1 MKSKTTKVRRYLAAI
16 LTVLMI
22 FQQATTSVIYA
33 SSEAAVPTVTEA
45 PAAQT
50 EETPEKQ
57 VEETP
62 EEKTPTEEENEGEE
76 SAAPTEALAENEAEP
91 EVTVTPAAEP
101 TATEAPAV
109 EATATPVP
117 EATEVPEATPTE
129 VPTAASFTTAD
140 GIASVNLTQPIS
152 ANAKFVATA
161 QDADSDYFYN
171 NVDAAMGAWVESNGL
186 SVVDATAYDMHFEA
200 DGQELT
206 VNQSATVHINFPTA
220 ILTQKPETGI
230 QTTYYVLHIKNG
242 TAVPAGTVNGDA
254 NGVYSADITT
264 DGFSPFVFVK
274 VASEDA
280 IQKTDVIRN
289 LENYL
294 EKGSCTFHVNDQL
307 ITDLN
312 NVNLKYNDTLKLFL
326 SWKVPNSITDLASTD
341 SFEYTLPIKFEQK
354 SNGKLMDGS
363 TPVGDYTISGSKLA
377 FSYYPAFI
385 SVGNNIEGTLELEA
399 VITKE
404 ATNNENG
411 GKVQWVFPGIG
422 TIVGHVERDTSG
434 DAVSI
439 SKSIDNT
446 DKNSLNNKKVTI
458 TVKST
463 GSNHKVSVNDV
474 MGQYL
479 SVAGGITQSSF
490 IVTDKK
496 NNNVSFTVSG
506 ENRNFNISLGDM
518 ADGDEIKIIY
528 CVNVDN
534 NAWNQNRYDN
544 SWSDELKNTANAKVE
559 GSQKASV
566 SACVFLNKNW
576 IQKSGTYNKD
586 NNEVTWTIKVNE
598 GAPLDIVGAK
608 IKDTL
613 GANQKYVENSFNVTP
628 AVSGLTWELLSSE
641 TGFVF
646 PEGSNKTY
654 TITYKTE
661 PTAADLSYNSSSVS
675 NKVDITP
682 PGSNTPI
689 SSGDKGVE
697 VGTGYSFISKQ
708 CLTNPNPGQAQEVE
722 WKTIVKVPANQE
734 TVNGAILKDTFASEM
749 ELVDG
754 SVKKDGESIT
764 VTPLTN
770 EHGFQYTWDIENS
783 DKE

>member
-62 EEKTPTEEENEGEE
+62 EEKTPTEGENEGEK
-76 SAAPTEALAENEAEP
+76 SAAPTEAPVENEAEP

-140 GIASVNLTQPIS
+140 GIASVNLSQPIS

-161 QDADSDYFYN
+161 QDAESAYFHN
-171 NVDAAMGAWVESNGL
+171 NVDAAMSAWVESNGF
-186 SVVDATAYDMHFEA
+186 SVVDATVYDMHFEA
-200 DGQELT
+200 DGQELA

-254 NGVYSADITT
+254 NGAYSADITT

-274 VASEDA
+274 AASGDA

-289 LENYL
+289 LEEYL
-294 EKGSCTFHVNDQL
+294 EKNSCTFYVNDQQ
-307 ITDLN
+307 ITDIN

-354 SNGKLMDGS
+354 SNGKLMNGL

-411 GKVQWVFPGIG
+411 GEVQWVFPGIG

-446 DKNSLNNKKVTI
+446 DKNSLNNKK
-458 TVKST
+458 
-463 GSNHKVSVNDV
+463 HH
-474 MGQYL
+474 
-479 SVAGGITQSSF
+479 
-490 IVTDKK
+490 
-496 NNNVSFTVSG
+496 FT
-506 ENRNFNISLGDM
+506 
-518 ADGDEIKIIY
+518 
-528 CVNVDN
+528 
-534 NAWNQNRYDN
+534 
-544 SWSDELKNTANAKVE
+544 
-559 GSQKASV
+559 
-566 SACVFLNKNW
+566 
-576 IQKSGTYNKD
+576 
-586 NNEVTWTIKVNE
+586 
-598 GAPLDIVGAK
+598 
-608 IKDTL
+608 
-613 GANQKYVENSFNVTP
+613 
-628 AVSGLTWELLSSE
+628 
-641 TGFVF
+641 
-646 PEGSNKTY
+646 
-654 TITYKTE
+654 
-661 PTAADLSYNSSSVS
+661 
-675 NKVDITP
+675 
-682 PGSNTPI
+682 
-689 SSGDKGVE
+689 
-697 VGTGYSFISKQ
+697 
-708 CLTNPNPGQAQEVE
+708 
-722 WKTIVKVPANQE
+722 
-734 TVNGAILKDTFASEM
+734 TFS
-749 ELVDG
+749 
-754 SVKKDGESIT
+754 
-764 VTPLTN
+764 
-770 EHGFQYTWDIENS
+770 
-783 DKE
+783 